1 MRQNQHVVPNKGRWS
16 VKTAGNNLYT
26 VITRTKKEAIDIARL
41 IAKSQR
47 SELVIHGRNGRIQD
61 RDSYGR
67 DAREWRDTKF

>member
-1 MRQNQHVVPNKGRWS
+1 VPNKGRWS

-41 IAKSQR
+41 IAKSQK

-67 DAREWRDTKF
+67 DPKSIKDTVF